1 MALMALAVTTLMG
14 TSAALATEVSVGGT
28 VGCVPS
34 TTTLTSASH
43 PGMGNIARGTSKSV
57 DPTFKV
63 QQGIENA
70 ACDPKIG
77 GTVTA
82 AIIGAGSGEPTGS
95 ASAAWGE
102 DRVRVSIGV
111 VSALTAGS
119 GTMRV
124 NAIVPDTA
132 QFGVFGAT
140 VALTLVDGR

>member
-1 MALMALAVTTLMG
+1 VNL
-14 TSAALATEVSVGGT
+14 
-28 VGCVPS
+28 
-34 TTTLTSASH
+34 
-43 PGMGNIARGTSKSV
+43 
-57 DPTFKV
+57 TFKV
-63 QQGIENA
+63 QQGIKNA

-95 ASAAWGE
+95 ASAAWCE

-119 GTMRV
+119 GTIRV